1 MKYTAGAASVKKIYN
16 VQEGGMMAT
25 WIDFIRTNKG
35 LALDAKLI
43 SRTLP
48 LTITKAMSGEGR
60 VSPLLLREQTELA
73 LPKQI
78 LSLGRSSN

>member
-1 MKYTAGAASVKKIYN
+1 MDRFYPA
-16 VQEGGMMAT
+16 Q
-25 WIDFIRTNKG
+25 IRAWLSMRNW
-35 LALDAKLI
+35 I

-78 LSLGRSSN
+78 FKSGEKQQLMTMQP